1 MTRQL
6 FVDSRDRVIG
16 SPCDFTIQL
25 SSTLNT
31 RDRPHKFRIDHLRLP
46 VVVPTITSQNNVLAV
61 QLGATVYT
69 MTIPSRQYDSTSLP
83 STLQSLLAAT
93 APGAWTV
100 TYDVNTISMTISC
113 SNAFS
118 VYGGSFAAML
128 MSRPYTTTTT
138 SIKFS
143 YVPLNGIDVVFL
155 CSSQFANV
163 DNHGPNG
170 ARDIIM
176 PCVITSPFGSVQEF
190 NMTLPDWLECPS
202 LQVDQLSFQLR
213 DRNHN
218 LLTDFIPNVS
228 FMLTID

>member
-1 MTRQL
+1 M
-6 FVDSRDRVIG
+6 G

-31 RDRPHKFRIDHLRLP
+31 TGRPHKYLLDHLRLP
-46 VVVPTITSQNNVLAV
+46 ISVPTITSQNNVLVV
-61 QLGATVYT
+61 QLGSTVYT
-69 MTIPSRQYDSTSLP
+69 ITIPSRQYDSTSLP
-83 STLQSLLAAT
+83 STLQSLLAAA

-100 TYDVNTISMTISC
+100 SYDINTISMTISN
-113 SNAFS
+113 SNPFS

-128 MSRPYTTTTT
+128 MSRPYTTTTH
-138 SIKFS
+138 SIHFS
-143 YVPLNGIDVVFL
+143 YVPLQGIDIVFL

-170 ARDIIM
+170 ARDILL
-176 PCVITSPFGSVQEF
+176 PCNITSPFGSVQEF
-190 NMTLPDWLECPS
+190 SMSMPDWMECPS

-218 LLTDFIPNVS
+218 LLTDFVPNVS
-228 FMLTID
+228 FLLTID